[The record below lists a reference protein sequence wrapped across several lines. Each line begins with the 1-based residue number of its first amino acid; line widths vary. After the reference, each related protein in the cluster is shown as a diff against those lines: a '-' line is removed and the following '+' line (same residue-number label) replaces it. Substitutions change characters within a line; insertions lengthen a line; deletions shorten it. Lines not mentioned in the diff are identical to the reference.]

1 MKLAELLARAAPLP
15 WAEVRLSTNIVAVQA
30 QHVGKNERI
39 PQREV
44 CIPVEQSD
52 AKLIVFAVN
61 RLVPTE
67 ELLRRAADHLQE
79 LAESGYNDPVAM
91 EIYKMLEVE

>member
-1 MKLAELLARAAPLP
+1 MKTSELLARAAPLP
-15 WAEVRLSTNIVAVQA
+15 WVEVAIGTNVIAVQA
-30 QHVGKNERI
+30 QRVGKNERI

-44 CIPVEQSD
+44 CIPHEQAD
-52 AKLIVFAVN
+52 AKLIVYAVN

-79 LAESGYNDPVAM
+79 LAESSYNDPIAM
-91 EIYKMLEVE
+91 EIYKLLEVR